1 MSYAIKRRAYYR
13 RLVDLNDTLFLA
25 CWVSFMR
32 GKRSGKYHPSCDED
46 VVHLLVQIAEAKCEL
61 ATSTFRAYVC

>member
-1 MSYAIKRRAYYR
+1 MEYTLKKRSFYR
-13 RLVDLNDTLFLA
+13 QKVDLNDTLYLA

-32 GKRSGKYHPSCDED
+32 GKRSGKYTPTCDED
-46 VVHLLVQIAEAKCEL
+46 VVHLLVQIAESKCEV